1 MESDDDYESFSFP
14 NDEPAP
20 SPSPKHRRLKRLK
33 KSTVVADQSA
43 PLESVSELIDLPRVD
58 FARLEALES
67 SDIRAFDDSSE
78 PLPSQSSPPSEGF
91 DGDVKGKES
100 RSGFDGS
107 PVDGDPKETKKASEI
122 EESFGDDGKEK
133 ELGLFYDDTRVNSD
147 RKVGRRDLEFEE
159 GLNDDEMEEKLGSGC
174 GDTSVRTDRKVTKRV
189 LEFDDEINGSG
200 VDQVGGKEGETIHM
214 KTREDGEKEVD
225 EGAMNEK
232 KGKKKRLKSSGEDP
246 KAKTSFSNKRREEKE
261 RRVHLEQLHAE
272 SQRLLRETRGAAFK
286 PVPLVQKPISSI
298 LEKIRQRKLEMSKK
312 FCQPSNSESVN
323 EYDGCLKE
331 AVTNHSKSVETE
343 VGDLSSESVKEEKVS
358 SVQNGEPGSDDICMD
373 GPDVCGEQKSCDNAC
388 SQMALDEEPTPVL
401 RAPVD
406 DTEELFGDCQ
416 TSHSKE
422 SKDEEACEQ
431 TISSQEEEMGPSLLT
446 IKLKLDSVPDDIS
459 DEEEYDKENIDP
471 HVHKHAKECSSPKGD
486 PVKAFVDDEAEE
498 EDDSDDDRM
507 RFGDDEED
515 EDDGDAEEL
524 RKMIATGYVE
534 RPIDKEARNELHQKW
549 LEEKDAAGTDDLLR
563 RLNVASKLREAS
575 LLDEEEGE
583 EDVEPVDDVEEEVE
597 RPHVA
602 RMNSKKAKEM
612 IAQMFTDKDEDFLSS
627 DDEETEKLLARRCLF
642 NKAEEKGKLVSPVE
656 DEDSKEVFG
665 LIKKLNIGP
674 EARKKAKPTSAF
686 FDTMLTGGN
695 SNSSSKSSFLSR
707 VSNHSVSISSKQGST
722 AVRSFIFGRDDSNSR
737 SSISISEDTSDTTS
751 REIQTKKVTTTNYYR
766 SSQSQARSSDQ
777 LTKLVGESSSS
788 SSSLFEI
795 LKRSSSVQSN
805 DEDNVVELSQSV
817 FAAFKIPKKPVKIQG
832 RV

>member
-14 NDEPAP
+14 NDVP

-43 PLESVSELIDLPRVD
+43 PVESVSELIDLPRVD

-67 SDIRAFDDSSE
+67 SDVPAFDDSSE
-78 PLPSQSSPPSEGF
+78 PLSYQSSPPSEGF
-91 DGDVKGKES
+91 DGHGKCKES
-100 RSGFDGS
+100 SSGFDDTL
-107 PVDGDPKETKKASEI
+107 VDGDPKATKKASEF
-122 EESFGDDGKEK
+122 EEGFGDDGKEE
-133 ELGLFYDDTRVNSD
+133 ELGSCFDDTRVNSD
-147 RKVGRRDLEFEE
+147 RKVRKRDLEFEE
-159 GLNDDEMEEKLGSGC
+159 GLNDDEMEKKLGSGS
-174 GDTSVRTDRKVTKRV
+174 GDTPVRTDRKETKRV
-189 LEFDDEINGSG
+189 LEFDDEIDGSG
-200 VDQVGGKEGETIHM
+200 VDQVGGKEGETTHM

-225 EGAMNEK
+225 EGAMDEK

-261 RRVHLEQLHAE
+261 RKAHLEQLHAE

-312 FCQPSNSESVN
+312 FCQPNNSESVK

-331 AVTNHSKSVETE
+331 VVIDHSKSVETE
-343 VGDLSSESVKEEKVS
+343 VCDLSESVKVKEEKVS
-358 SVQNGEPGSDDICMD
+358 SVLNGEPRSDDICMD
-373 GPDVCGEQKSCDNAC
+373 GPDVCEEQKSCDNAS
-388 SQMALDEEPTPVL
+388 SQMALDEEPTPVF

-406 DTEELFGDCQ
+406 DTEELFGDCE
-416 TSHSKE
+416 TSNSKE
-422 SKDEEACEQ
+422 SKYEEACEQ
-431 TISSQEEEMGPSLLT
+431 TISSQEEEMGPSWLT
-446 IKLKLDSVPDDIS
+446 MKLKLDSAPDDIS
-459 DEEEYDKENIDP
+459 DEEENDKENIDP
-471 HVHKHAKECSSPKGD
+471 HVHKNAKECSSPKGD

-498 EDDSDDDRM
+498 EDDSDNDRM

-575 LLDEEEGE
+575 LLDEEEGD
-583 EDVEPVDDVEEEVE
+583 EDVEPVDDVEEDVEVE

-627 DDEETEKLLARRCLF
+627 DDEETEKLLAKRCLF

-665 LIKKLNIGP
+665 LIKKLNIVP
-674 EARKKAKPTSAF
+674 EARKKAKSTSF
-686 FDTMLTGGN
+686 FDTMLTRGN

-707 VSNHSVSISSKQGST
+707 VSNHSVPISSKQGST

-737 SSISISEDTSDTTS
+737 SSISISEDTSDTKS
-751 REIQTKKVTTTNYYR
+751 REIETKKVTTTNYYR
-766 SSQSQARSSDQ
+766 SSQSEARSSGQ
-777 LTKLVGESSSS
+777 TTKVVGGS

-795 LKRSSSVQSN
+795 LKRSSSSVQSN
-805 DEDNVVELSQSV
+805 DVVELSQSV